1 MSSMTTE
8 ELEQAYKAH
17 ARELRLFLYRQ
28 LNNPE
33 AASDLA
39 QETYLRLLRQR
50 PHKPVGNLRAFIF
63 RIGRNLAIDH
73 IRNRGMRERNDQ
85 GLEYLYEVT
94 GESPELI
101 DKVAARQELELLER
115 ALQQL
120 PPLTRQIFLMG
131 RLQGMNH
138 KDIAREL
145 AVSVSTVEKH
155 LASALDFLRQCLQ
168 R

>member
-1 MSSMTTE
+1 MTTE

-94 GESPELI
+94 GESPGLI

-115 ALQQL
+115 VLQQL